1 MNDQQQ
7 IRADAL
13 TEAQRKAL
21 ETAVNVLNINWEHE
35 TANELWEAFTA
46 PVSQPAAAPADERAA
61 FEDAFRAAH
70 EFPEHADRLTFR
82 KGWEAAIMWQRRARA
97 ASANETGAE
106 GVEPMAV
113 PAGWKLVRVN
123 EHFDALIAALE
134 RAESKG
140 YLPETMREEWE
151 NFAYDENVTASP
163 PPAQAAEQVAQWQL
177 RLKDR
182 SSPVVDHWVNI
193 SPDGAKTLMEK
204 YADVYEVRALY
215 AAPQHP
221 AQADAREGLTAAARA
236 TIVDACQSISRNADD
251 LKECHTVDGDWGDDV
266 DAKAFYDAELRLL
279 KRLTALLAHPGQPE
293 PADCGETL
301 PGEYTNADDLIASL
315 REPEPRAEVT
325 DEQIADMFERVT
337 GYSIENGRAALNEA
351 DILGFARELLEAARA
366 GDAS

>member
-1 MNDQQQ
+1 MNEQPKNQ
-7 IRADAL
+7 
-13 TEAQRKAL
+13 
-21 ETAVNVLNINWEHE
+21 
-35 TANELWEAFTA
+35 
-46 PVSQPAAAPADERAA
+46 QPAAAPIDTPTDREFALSAAICVHPKGVYGDEGGSMCCPITHTRDASFAPSPADERAA

-106 GVEPMAV
+106 GAEPMAI

-163 PPAQAAEQVAQWQL
+163 PPAQAAELVAQWQS

-204 YADVYEVRALY
+204 YANVYEVRALY
-215 AAPQHP
+215 AAPQP
-221 AQADAREGLTAAARA
+221 AQADAPVRTEALRKGLFEARDAMRVMSNWVKEIDPAGYSWGIHMVHRANAVLNGGADTAQADAARA
-236 TIVDACQSISRNADD
+236 QG
-251 LKECHTVDGDWGDDV
+251 GDH
-266 DAKAFYDAELRLL
+266 E
-279 KRLTALLAHPGQPE
+279 
-293 PADCGETL
+293 
-301 PGEYTNADDLIASL
+301 
-315 REPEPRAEVT
+315 
-325 DEQIADMFERVT
+325 
-337 GYSIENGRAALNEA
+337 
-351 DILGFARELLEAARA
+351 
-366 GDAS
+366 